1 MAVELGGS
9 NGVELV
15 PKDPIEA
22 AKMRIQIEKFNS
34 YSNGF
39 FSILMTRGEDD
50 AAIDKFGDLILPQ
63 WEKLA
68 QKAESN

>member
-1 MAVELGGS
+1 
-9 NGVELV
+9 
-15 PKDPIEA
+15 
-22 AKMRIQIEKFNS
+22 
-34 YSNGF
+34 
-39 FSILMTRGEDD
+39 MTRGEDD